1 MTRLRSLFVDLSLR
15 KTIALA
21 LIIGLAL
28 PVGVST
34 WMTLSERRAA
44 LLERLVRDHERVVEV
59 LALGMRTPLWELR
72 PEAGASVIEAIML
85 DERVTAVEVSSSPR
99 TPFLQV
105 DAPERR
111 RGETL
116 TRESAVTF
124 SGEEIG
130 RVRVAM
136 DTGRVEALITAQ
148 WYDVLA
154 IGLFQF
160 ATGMLVILT
169 LLRYKVLRPMRRL
182 MAQADALAGGAL
194 DSPLRWRRNDELG
207 VLGRSVEAMRQ
218 SLRTLVSDLEGRNRT
233 LAQREAELAS
243 QTRLLR
249 TILDNMTDG
258 ITLVD
263 DRLRLVA
270 WNDRV
275 AEILN
280 LPPARLR
287 QGVPV
292 EELAAFDL
300 DRAGHPPQE
309 REALLQSVRG
319 SFPADRPY
327 AFEIELVG
335 GRCVQVRR
343 RPLADGSFVSTYTDI
358 TERVT
363 AQRAAESSRSLLE
376 AVMDAAPAMIHV
388 KDRDLRYRMVNR
400 QFLDFWGIER
410 AGFLGRS
417 AGEVFP
423 ESLSD
428 RVEAR
433 DRRVLE
439 AGAPLP
445 FEDLTHD
452 AGPGGAR
459 TVWSTKVPLL
469 DEDGRV
475 THIVTV
481 EVDVSKRIEAE
492 RERQRWAQL
501 LHDAIESIPN
511 GFAVYDASRRLVVCN
526 AGFAALYGESPEALV
541 GFGAIDI
548 HRRALQLFR
557 SVDGQPPGDP
567 GELDEDLYWSA
578 GGARKEPLEIQLKDG
593 RWLLV
598 SRHPTSEGGMVL
610 VRTDITNR
618 KRMEQALYQSEKLSA
633 LGSLL
638 AGVAHEL
645 NNPLSVVVGR
655 AIMLEDTFGDSPAGK
670 SIGKI
675 RAAAERCARIV
686 KTFLAMAR
694 QQETT
699 RVPVSPAQVVESAL
713 ELTAYQLRED
723 GVEVVLNLDP
733 ELPEIQAD
741 PDQLIQVFTNLIVN
755 ARQAMASVAGPK
767 RLTVTSGYDR
777 GANAVRLAV
786 ADTGPGVPEA
796 LRSRIFEPFFT
807 TKTVGQG
814 IGLGLSLSH
823 NIVRAHGG
831 TISVEPAPGGGSV
844 FTVILPLGAGDQLT
858 LPEAGRDEAA
868 AGQSGHILIVDD
880 ALDVAEM
887 LGDILSGVGHR
898 IETAES
904 GRAALRKLA
913 VADFDLIFCDLRM
926 PDLDGPGLY
935 AELEERRPELAAR
948 MIFITGDSLSEGAE
962 RFLETCGR
970 PYIEKPFVPDEIRRL
985 TAAMLRSTGTDA
997 TAPEFE
1003 NSPR

>member
-44 LLERLVRDHERVVEV
+44 LLERLDRDHERVVEV

-85 DERVTAVEVSSSPR
+85 DERVTAVEVTSSPSE
-99 TPFLQV
+99 PFLQV
-105 DAPERR
+105 DVPERR

-116 TRESAVTF
+116 ARESAVTF
-124 SGEEIG
+124 AGEEIG
-130 RVRVAM
+130 RIRVEM
-136 DTGRVEALITAQ
+136 DTGQVEALIAAQ

-160 ATGMLVILT
+160 FTGMLVILT
-169 LLRYKVLRPMRRL
+169 LLRYKVLRPMRHL
-182 MAQADALAGGAL
+182 MAQADALAGGSL
-194 DSPLRWRRNDELG
+194 DSPLHWRRNDELG
-207 VLGRSVEAMRQ
+207 VLGRSVETMRQ
-218 SLRTLVSDLEGRNRT
+218 SLRKLVSDLEDHNRT

-243 QTRLLR
+243 QTRVLR

-263 DRLRLVA
+263 DKLQLVA

-275 AEILN
+275 AEILDI
-280 LPPARLR
+280 PAERLR
-287 QGVPV
+287 RGAPV
-292 EELAAFDL
+292 EELVVF

-309 REALLQSVRG
+309 REALVQSVRG
-319 SFPADRPY
+319 SFPADRPH
-327 AFEIELVG
+327 AFEIELAG

-376 AVMDAAPAMIHV
+376 
-388 KDRDLRYRMVNR
+388 
-400 QFLDFWGIER
+400 
-410 AGFLGRS
+410 
-417 AGEVFP
+417 
-423 ESLSD
+423 
-428 RVEAR
+428 
-433 DRRVLE
+433 
-439 AGAPLP
+439 
-445 FEDLTHD
+445 
-452 AGPGGAR
+452 
-459 TVWSTKVPLL
+459 
-469 DEDGRV
+469 
-475 THIVTV
+475 
-481 EVDVSKRIEAE
+481 
-492 RERQRWAQL
+492 
-501 LHDAIESIPN
+501 DAIESIPN

-526 AGFAALYGESPEALV
+526 AAFAALYGESPEALV
-541 GFGAIDI
+541 GAGALDI
-548 HRRALQLFR
+548 HRRALRLFR
-557 SVDGQPPGDP
+557 SIDGQPPGDSAEL
-567 GELDEDLYWSA
+567 GETLYWSA
-578 GGARKEPLEIQLKDG
+578 DSAGKEPHEIQLKDG

-655 AIMLEDTFGDSPAGK
+655 SIMLEDTLGDSPAGK
-670 SIGKI
+670 SIVKI

-699 RVPVSPAQVVESAL
+699 RVPVSPAQVIESAL
-713 ELTAYQLRED
+713 DLTAYRLRED

-733 ELPEIQAD
+733 ELPGIHAD
-741 PDQLIQVFTNLIVN
+741 PDQLVQVFTNLIVN
-755 ARQAMASVAGPK
+755 ARQAMATVDGPK
-767 RLTVTSGYDR
+767 RLTVTSSHDR
-777 GANAVRLAV
+777 GANAVRIAV

-796 LRSRIFEPFFT
+796 LQSRIFEPFFT
-807 TKTVGQG
+807 TKTVGEG

-831 TISVEPAPGGGSV
+831 TIGVEPAPGGGSV
-844 FTVILPLGAGDQLT
+844 FTVMLPIGAGDGPT
-858 LPEAGRDEAA
+858 PPEDGPGEAA
-868 AGQSGHILIVDD
+868 AEPSGCILIVDD
-880 ALDVAEM
+880 ALDVAEL
-887 LGDILSGVGHR
+887 LGDILSGAGHR

-904 GRAALRKLA
+904 GRAALEKLE

-935 AELEERRPELAAR
+935 AELEESRPALAAR
-948 MIFITGDSLSEGAE
+948 MIFITGDSLSEGAK

-970 PYIEKPFVPDEIRRL
+970 PFIEKPFIPDEIRRL
-985 TAAMLRSTGTDA
+985 TAAMLRSKGTEATGSGSG
-997 TAPEFE
+997 